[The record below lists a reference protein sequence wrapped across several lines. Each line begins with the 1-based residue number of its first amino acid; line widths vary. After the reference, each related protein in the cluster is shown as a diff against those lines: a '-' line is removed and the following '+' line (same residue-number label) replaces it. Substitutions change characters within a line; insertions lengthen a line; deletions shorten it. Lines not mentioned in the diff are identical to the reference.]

1 MRNHYRSY
9 RVPHFSPLLGEVG
22 PLTFVANPIK
32 KAVPHSSRDLCG

>member
-22 PLTFVANPIK
+22 PLIFYPDRNEN
-32 KAVPHSSRDLCG
+32 DYCC